1 MPDIRER
8 GEAGR
13 LPVRV
18 SIQSGMTNEGAE
30 MNVDDANTVTAKSGM
45 RGSAHVNKNAGATY
59 SRPALQAPS

>member
-1 MPDIRER
+1 MRER
-8 GEAGR
+8 GGAER
-13 LPVRV
+13 LHVRV
-18 SIQSGMTNEGAE
+18 SIQGEMTNEGAE